1 MSPRDVLKWIAAKL
15 PAGVQNELK
24 RLQFAREMRKGRFV
38 TDEKEF
44 SMLDRWVDPGDW
56 VLDVGANIGHYTSR
70 LSELVG
76 ESGRVVA
83 FEPVPATFELLAA
96 NVSRL
101 RHRNVTLLN
110 VAASDRPG
118 SIGMSIPKFDTGLD
132 NYYMA
137 HLTDDDAA
145 LHVVTLPIDSL
156 GIQERVSLVKIDAE
170 GHDLQVLRGMQSLL
184 KRCQPVLITESDDP
198 GLESMLS
205 ELGYTGS
212 RLQNSSNVV
221 YEVRVDA
228 DQEPSRDAAG

>member
-1 MSPRDVLKWIAAKL
+1 MSFKDVLKWIAAKF

-24 RLQFAREMRKGRFV
+24 RFQFSREMRKGRFI

-44 SMLDRWVDPGDW
+44 PILDRWVSRGDW

-76 ESGRVVA
+76 DSGRVVA

-110 VAASDRPG
+110 VAASDRAG
-118 SIGMSIPKFDTGLD
+118 AIGMTIPKFATGLD

-137 HLTDDDAA
+137 HLSKDESA
-145 LHVVTLPIDSL
+145 LQVLTLPIDNL
-156 GIQERVSLVKIDAE
+156 GIHERVSLVKIDAE
-170 GHDLQVLRGMQSLL
+170 GHDLHVVRGMQGLL
-184 KRCQPVLITESDDP
+184 KRDQPVLITESGDP
-198 GLESMLS
+198 ELESVLF
-205 ELGYTGS
+205 ELGYTSS
-212 RLQNSSNVV
+212 RLEDSSNTI
-221 YEVRVDA
+221 YEIQADA
-228 DQEPSRDAAG
+228 V